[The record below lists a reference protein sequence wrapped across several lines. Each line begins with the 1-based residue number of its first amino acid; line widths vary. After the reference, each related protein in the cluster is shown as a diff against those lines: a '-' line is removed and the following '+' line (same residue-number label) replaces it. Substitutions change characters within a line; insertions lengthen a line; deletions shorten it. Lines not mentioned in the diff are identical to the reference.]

1 MVLHDKAR
9 FFGCFSLALL
19 NSVIEK
25 LKYFVA
31 LDTHHMVV
39 VAGIVEFKYRGPP
52 FKIVA
57 DDKTGRFKLGQHP
70 VDSRKTNV
78 LIECQ

>member
-1 MVLHDKAR
+1 MILHDKAG

-19 NSVIEK
+19 NRVIEK

-31 LDTHHMVV
+31 FDTHHMVV
-39 VAGIVEFKYRGPP
+39 VAGIIEFKYRGPP

-57 DDKTGRFKLGQHP
+57 DDKTG
-70 VDSRKTNV
+70 
-78 LIECQ
+78 